1 MSADWMVDWAISNTM
16 VASRRASPE
25 RTLPDRCATV
35 SRAANPSIRT
45 CWLVPRRSVMYQLR
59 VHDRHDQIV
68 TPQPVGHRDNLLY
81 QRFPV
86 VPVEGHLPQH
96 VGDMAGQ
103 HGRHDRPGVR
113 PATVYGRAAHARA
126 PGDLGKCHPVH
137 AVIDDAA
144 RRCPQDTTTGIRAVI
159 TH

>member
-45 CWLVPRRSVMYQLR
+45 CWL
-59 VHDRHDQIV
+59 
-68 TPQPVGHRDNLLY
+68 DNLLY